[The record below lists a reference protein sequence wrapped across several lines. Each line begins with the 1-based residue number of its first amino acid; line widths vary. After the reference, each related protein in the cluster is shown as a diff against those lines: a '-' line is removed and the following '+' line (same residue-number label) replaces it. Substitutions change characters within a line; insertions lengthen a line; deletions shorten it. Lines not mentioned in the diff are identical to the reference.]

1 MSSNRTMSD
10 MRFFS
15 VICLM
20 TLLLGACS
28 AKPAPG
34 VTETPA
40 VLATSTSLLPPGTAT
55 IPSRPAGSTPTATPD
70 LTSTREWEQFQ
81 VTLEALKTQVASVPT
96 STPTLTGTAA
106 PTPLN
111 VRPTPTEG
119 ATSAITACRGSVDG
133 MRVVAKSFTRK
144 YHNVNGYF
152 SVLNHLYTK
161 PGYTLD
167 LVFYEFPGPNDG
179 PAGPTYPVIY
189 ARPVD
194 QKPYASYTDLLALV
208 GQPSFVPQDY
218 FYTTFLDLQ
227 DAFYYYLDS
236 VKTDNTSDGFFQF
249 VTLGILAGQFNEG
262 MRELYNDTVV
272 LCNRSDIDLAA
283 SEVKKFYEKYKEDV
297 SLPDQVVQD
306 ARKLSLEPV
315 VELGKDTATV
325 RIVTFS
331 KWGGF
336 IETKYE
342 ITRSFPHKL
351 LGEWQQTLVPY
362 DCGVTY
368 Q

>member
-1 MSSNRTMSD
+1 M
-10 MRFFS
+10 
-15 VICLM
+15 ICLI

-34 VTETPA
+34 VTITPA
-40 VLATSTSLLPPGTAT
+40 ALATSTPLPA
-55 IPSRPAGSTPTATPD
+55 ADTATPTPN
-70 LTSTREWEQFQ
+70 LTATRDWEQFQ
-81 VTLEALKTQVASVPT
+81 VTLQALKAQAASVPT
-96 STPTLTGTAA
+96 STPTLTETAA
-106 PTPLN
+106 PTALS
-111 VRPTPTEG
+111 VRSTPTEG
-119 ATSAITACRGSVDG
+119 APSAISDCRGSVNG
-133 MRVVAKSFTRK
+133 MRVIAKSFTRK

-152 SVLNHLYTK
+152 SVLNHLSVK

-189 ARPVD
+189 TRPVN
-194 QKPYASYTDLLALV
+194 QKSYASYAELLSLV
-208 GQPSFVPQDY
+208 GKPAFVPRDY
-218 FYTTFLDLQ
+218 FYQAFLDLQ

-236 VKTDNTSDGFFQF
+236 VRTDNTSDGFFQF

-262 MRELYNDTVV
+262 LRDWYDDTIV
-272 LCNRSDIDLAA
+272 LCNQSDIDMAA
-283 SEVKKFYEKYKEDV
+283 SEVKKYSEENKIDLT
-297 SLPDQVVQD
+297 LPDQVGQD

-325 RIVTFS
+325 RIVTFT

-342 ITRSFPHKL
+342 LTRSFPHQL
-351 LGEWQQTLVPY
+351 LGEWQQILVPY